1 MKKVY
6 TSIDI
11 GSDTI
16 KIVVGEM
23 INNTINIL
31 ASRACPSKGIR
42 KGLVVDANLAVNSI
56 KDGIKEINNEL
67 GFNIRKVIVNVPTYN
82 AKFLYVQSSIDIE
95 SEDKI
100 ITNSNITSLIKKAVV
115 GKLDSDYELVTVNP
129 LDFIIDNKK
138 NNSKIVGKKAN
149 HVDMKAIMISTPKK
163 NIYSVLAV
171 MEGASLEVVDITVS
185 GICDYYEAK
194 VPSLDKKLGAVI
206 NLGHDVTTVSII
218 NKGKLMNTEM
228 LQVGGRNIE
237 KDICKVFGVSIFE
250 SRTIKEKF
258 ALAHKRFSQ
267 LVDTYEVK
275 NTYDENIKLNQLE
288 VSEVAMA
295 RLEEILDMA
304 KNQIFSLTKQDI
316 NYIIVVGGLTEMKAF
331 KYLVYEIFGKDAIM
345 FNEDILGVRDNKWIT
360 ALGMIKYLD
369 DRLEMKGSNYNG
381 ISESDEELLITPK
394 SKRKDTNK
402 FISKIFNNFISNKED
417 K

>member
-16 KIVVGEM
+16 KIVVGEI
-23 INNTINIL
+23 INNNINIL

-42 KGLVVDANLAVNSI
+42 KGLVVDANLAVNCI
-56 KDGIKEINNEL
+56 KDGIKEINNDL
-67 GFNIRKVIVNVPTYN
+67 GFEIHKVIVNIPTYN
-82 AKFLYVQSSIDIE
+82 AKFLYVQSSVDIE
-95 SEDKI
+95 TEDKI
-100 ITNSNITSLIKKAVV
+100 ITSSHISTLIKKAVV

-129 LDFIIDNKK
+129 LDFILDNKK
-138 NNSKIVGKKAN
+138 NNYKIVGKKAS

-185 GICDYYEAK
+185 GICDYYETK
-194 VPSLDKKLGAVI
+194 TLNLDKKLGAII

-228 LQVGGRNIE
+228 LQIGGRNIE

-250 SRTIKEKF
+250 ARTIKEKF

-288 VSEVAMA
+288 VSEVVMA

-316 NYIIVVGGLTEMKAF
+316 NYIIVTGGLTEMKAF
-331 KYLVYEIFGKDAIM
+331 KYLVYEIFGKDAII

-360 ALGMIKYLD
+360 SLGMIRYLD
-369 DRLEMKGSNYNG
+369 DRLDMKGAEYIG
-381 ISESDEELLITPK
+381 ITDEEEELLITPK